1 MGTLTSI
8 GRRRAAR
15 ILFCVSIAMAGLSL
29 MGGVAQA
36 AVVSSWTLA
45 NDASDSVDGN
55 TGSAQNVVFTGSE
68 AVFNGTDS
76 RITVPYNPNLS
87 PSTADVTASV
97 QVNTSYMPGT
107 GRLDFDLIRSSPTGK
122 MYMVELFP
130 HGGKAQ
136 AQCIFRGS
144 LNGTATHITLYAG
157 PSLNDGMWHTITCT
171 KTANQVT
178 LTIATNDVVVGTW
191 TAAIQIGTLTNRKN
205 SVFAL
210 GYKPVPGG
218 TDGDVFH
225 GQMRNATVS
234 IG

>member
-1 MGTLTSI
+1 MGALTRI
-8 GRRRAAR
+8 GWWRAAR
-15 ILFCVSIAMAGLSL
+15 ILFCVTVGMAGL
-29 MGGVAQA
+29 GGVAQA

-45 NDASDSVDGN
+45 KDASDSVDGN
-55 TGSAQNVVFTGSE
+55 TGTAQNVVFTGSE
-68 AVFNGTDS
+68 AVFNGTTS

-87 PSTADVTASV
+87 PGAADVTASV
-97 QVNTSYMPGT
+97 QVNTTYMPGT
-107 GRLDFDLIRSSPTGK
+107 KGFDFDLIRSSPTGK
-122 MYMVELFP
+122 MYKVELFP

-136 AQCIFRGS
+136 AQCIFHGS
-144 LNGTATHITLYAG
+144 VNGTATRITLHKG
-157 PSLNDGMWHTITCT
+157 PSLNDGVWHTITCT

-178 LTIATNDVVVGTW
+178 LTIATNDAVIGTW
-191 TAAIQIGTLTNRKN
+191 TAAIQIGTIKNRKN

-218 TDGDVFH
+218 TDGDFLH

>member
-1 MGTLTSI
+1 
-8 GRRRAAR
+8 
-15 ILFCVSIAMAGLSL
+15 
-29 MGGVAQA
+29 
-36 AVVSSWTLA
+36 
-45 NDASDSVDGN
+45 
-55 TGSAQNVVFTGSE
+55 
-68 AVFNGTDS
+68 
-76 RITVPYNPNLS
+76 
-87 PSTADVTASV
+87 
-97 QVNTSYMPGT
+97 MPGT

-218 TDGDVFH
+218 TD
-225 GQMRNATVS
+225 ATS
-234 IG
+234 STARCATPPSPSADLTDRSAEKHRSTRQLRA